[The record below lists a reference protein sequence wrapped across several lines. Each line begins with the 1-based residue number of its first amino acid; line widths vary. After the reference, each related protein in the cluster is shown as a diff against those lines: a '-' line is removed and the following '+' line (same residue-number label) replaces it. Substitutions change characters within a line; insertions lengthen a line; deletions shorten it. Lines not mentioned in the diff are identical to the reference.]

1 MSVWD
6 VWDDLFDPS
15 DEDIK
20 KAYAEGV
27 RDRDNA
33 DIIDQTLHG
42 IGDDF
47 PLGGRK
53 EQARDAG
60 WHDRDE
66 GKVNWVRID
75 PTTPS
80 THSASVGVG
89 YGLSESK
96 SGFGNTILTIVGYM
110 IAAPIYLVIGIFVLI
125 FVIMVLL
132 WIFLLL
138 VAAFKALTGTL

>member
-80 THSASVGVG
+80 THSANSCSTQFRQFRAHSVCRGTA
-89 YGLSESK
+89 ES
-96 SGFGNTILTIVGYM
+96 TQ
-110 IAAPIYLVIGIFVLI
+110 
-125 FVIMVLL
+125 
-132 WIFLLL
+132 
-138 VAAFKALTGTL
+138 